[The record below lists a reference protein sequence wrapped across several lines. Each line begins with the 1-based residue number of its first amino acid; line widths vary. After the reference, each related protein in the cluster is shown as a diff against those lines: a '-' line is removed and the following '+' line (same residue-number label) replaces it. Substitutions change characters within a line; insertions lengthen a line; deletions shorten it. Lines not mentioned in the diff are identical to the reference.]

1 MHTQVVFWAWYGLWK
16 CSRKATAVAQASERR
31 LQTIA
36 HGTVLRFHWVGHS
49 VRLKSKCATGNPL
62 LSLYRN
68 LVQESGFELAK
79 LSIRI
84 TDMRREMRGLPR
96 TLGRKSRRKK
106 LTMLVTKA
114 RAVENCSL
122 SELCA
127 NFTNPTKFSYN
138 CNFNLF
144 VVKIKNVR

>member
-1 MHTQVVFWAWYGLWK
+1 
-16 CSRKATAVAQASERR
+16 
-31 LQTIA
+31 
-36 HGTVLRFHWVGHS
+36 
-49 VRLKSKCATGNPL
+49 
-62 LSLYRN
+62 
-68 LVQESGFELAK
+68 
-79 LSIRI
+79 
-84 TDMRREMRGLPR
+84 MRGLPR

-114 RAVENCSL
+114 RAVENCSV